1 MKGTMKSETKRI
13 IFSAVISL
21 LVVALTLLL
30 GFLTPAFI
38 DKELHRSIIASM
50 APVAGFMI
58 LIVVVIEFAAKF
70 FDKTATWPTFFLA
83 LALALMFFLSGDQRT
98 VIFYVFDYTFTENAI
113 LIING
118 VGFTAYC
125 LGLIAFVLFQKNDY
139 RIPLSKVE
147 AAGSIS
153 VLAGCFVAYFPLAPF
168 SYQFIPFAVT
178 AILAVVWEAKATYA
192 TKKNGRSTWVFTIS
206 TILLF
211 CVLAMETC
219 QIARECADPTVFV
232 GAGWSSLF
240 CLFAVIC
247 FLLIYLIFVVATTR
261 KAAVAEANERKLKEL
276 QSSVLREQIKPHFM
290 FNVLNSIKSMC
301 QEDPE
306 KASKAIDLFS
316 RYMRSLTEAGD
327 VYSVPFSKELEL
339 IYGYLELEELRRG
352 HPIQTVFNV
361 ESFDQE
367 VPYFGIEPLVENA
380 IVHSGVAETEDGQII
395 IAGYE
400 KGDRYVIEVSDNGR
414 GFDIEKMNP
423 RSIGIRNAKERF
435 RLLFGASFAVESKQ
449 GQGTTIHIEIPR
461 KGESA

>member
-1 MKGTMKSETKRI
+1 MKGNMKSETKRI

-21 LVVALTLLL
+21 LIVALALLL

-38 DKELHRSIIASM
+38 DKELHRSIIAAM

-58 LIVVVIEFAAKF
+58 VVVVIIEFAAKF
-70 FDKTATWPTFFLA
+70 FDKDATWPTFILA
-83 LALALMFFLSGDQRT
+83 LAIALMFFLSGDQRT
-98 VIFYVFDYTFTENAI
+98 VVFYVFGYTFNENAI
-113 LIING
+113 LVIDG
-118 VGFTAYC
+118 VGFAAYC
-125 LGLIAFVLFQKNDY
+125 LGLAAFVLFQKNDY

-147 AAGSIS
+147 AAASIS
-153 VLAGCFVAYFPLAPF
+153 VLVGCLVAYFTLAPF

-178 AILAVVWEAKATYA
+178 AILAVVWEAKAVYT
-192 TKKNGRSTWVFTIS
+192 TKKNGRSTWVFSVS
-206 TILLF
+206 TILLY
-211 CVLAMETC
+211 CVLAMEGC
-219 QIARECADPTVFV
+219 QIARECADPLVFV

-240 CLFAVIC
+240 CFFAVIC
-247 FLLIYLIFVVATTR
+247 FLLIYLLFVVAAT
-261 KAAVAEANERKLKEL
+261 KKVAVAEANERKLKEL
-276 QSSVLREQIKPHFM
+276 QSSILREQIKPHFM

-301 QEDPE
+301 QDDPE

-414 GFDIEKMNP
+414 GFDPEKMSP
-423 RSIGIRNAKERF
+423 RSVGIRNAKERF
-435 RLLFGASFAVESKQ
+435 KLLFGASFAVESKQ